1 MRHAVDVTSAKPTTP
16 SNTLL
21 GVSVGLTTGAYVLF
35 LLMYSAVWVPG
46 LIRGYPGEAAYWYPV
61 VYLLVPVL
69 FAMLIAAIV
78 VAVVSIASGRSNRL
92 TTVCLAF
99 SVGLVLVS
107 LPLLWFGLPISLL
120 DSVTG

>member
-1 MRHAVDVTSAKPTTP
+1 MTSAKPTIP
-16 SNTLL
+16 SNTLV

-35 LLMYSAVWVPG
+35 LLMYLAVWLPG
-46 LIRGYPGEAAYWYPV
+46 LIGGYPGEAAYWYPL
-61 VYLLVPVL
+61 VYLLLPVL

-78 VAVVSIASGRSNRL
+78 VAVASIASARSSQL

-99 SVGLVLVS
+99 SVGLVFAS

>member
-1 MRHAVDVTSAKPTTP
+1 MTSAKPTTP

-35 LLMYSAVWVPG
+35 LLMYSAVWIPG